1 MGAQWW
7 SAALSCPLFALFIIA
22 LGVLC
27 YAVLE
32 WILQH
37 TAAGKLMKSLAS
49 DPWMAGMLG
58 INVPRFYAWIVV
70 IGFFL
75 AGLAG
80 GLLLP
85 NQTLSPSLASVFV
98 VQAFGVLIVGGMGN
112 IRGAF
117 LASILL
123 CVVELRTVRSCFRKC
138 RESSSMSPWPS
149 CCWHVHRV

>member
-1 MGAQWW
+1 
-7 SAALSCPLFALFIIA
+7 
-22 LGVLC
+22 
-27 YAVLE
+27 
-32 WILQH
+32 
-37 TAAGKLMKSLAS
+37 
-49 DPWMAGMLG
+49 
-58 INVPRFYAWIVV
+58 V

-123 CVVELRTVRSCFRKC
+123 CVVDSYGSVLFPQVPGIFFYVAMAVMLLARPQGLIAGARL
-138 RESSSMSPWPS
+138 
-149 CCWHVHRV
+149 